1 MLLGHC
7 LQLCSFGATKIV
19 PLNLA
24 FHIAKRIAFNRQKTF
39 SRFIIRL
46 SITATALSVMA
57 MIITLSFVNGF
68 QRTVSEKVFSFWGHV
83 RVQKYEPNKSL
94 VAEETAINKDAS
106 IEALIKQDPDVL
118 QLQSFATKSAVL
130 EKNKEIEG
138 VLLKGIER
146 DYDSS
151 RLHPYLSAGRWIRFD
166 TAGYSKEIL
175 LSQQLAAQ
183 LKIDLLDT
191 ITVYFISGSDGART
205 YRKLSVV
212 GIYKTGIEEY
222 DKLFVL
228 GDLDLIRRVN
238 DWAPDQT
245 GGYEIFL
252 KEHRSIDSV
261 SNRLSDALPAAWM
274 SRSIREVYPNI
285 FDWLSIQDMNR
296 DVIFIVMSVVA
307 IINLITCL
315 LILILER
322 TRMVGILKA
331 LGAEDGLIRKVFL
344 YHATVITFTGIDA
357 GFIMGIGLCLLQQAT
372 GFITLDEASYYVS
385 TAPVHIIWWQIVLV
399 CVATAV
405 VCYLAL
411 IIPTWLIKK
420 IEPVK
425 AIQFR

>member
-106 IEALIKQDPDVL
+106 IEALIRQDPDVL

-183 LKIDLLDT
+183 LKIDLSDT
-191 ITVYFISGSDGART
+191 ITVYFISGIDGART

-252 KEHRSIDSV
+252 KEHSSIDSV

-296 DVIFIVMSVVA
+296 NVIFIVMSVVA

-344 YHATVITFTGIDA
+344 YHATVITFTGIGT
-357 GFIMGIGLCLLQQAT
+357 GFILGIGLCLLQQVT

-399 CVATAV
+399 CIATAV